1 MAALMRL
8 LLEWG
13 RRMEETMGVV
23 RAILGLI
30 VAAGLGA
37 APPVVLVHGGAG
49 SSRERQLDGTESAA
63 RRGREVLR
71 AGGGALEAALEATV
85 VLEDDPRFNAGTGA
99 NIRLDGR
106 TVQMDAAVMEGLT
119 GDFGAVAALEQVKN
133 PVRVALKVMES
144 PHLLLAG
151 EGAQR
156 FARAMGFP
164 PYDPICA
171 ESRARFERLKGLLAK
186 AERGNS
192 EMEAWTRYDWRKA
205 WNFPRPLKEA
215 LEELLGHPDT
225 VGAVARD
232 AQGRYAA
239 AISTGGTSITFYG
252 RVGDV
257 PILGAGIYAG
267 PKGAVACTG
276 HGEEIVKRFVAKAVY
291 DDLARGLHPQAA
303 VDRALRGVPPGVGL
317 GIIAVGD
324 RGDGAGCNLDP
335 ARRGTFRGSQRM
347 AWSLAR

>member
-1 MAALMRL
+1 MKM
-8 LLEWG
+8 G
-13 RRMEETMGVV
+13 RW
-23 RAILGLI
+23 ILGWGI
-30 VAAGLGA
+30 AAGLAA
-37 APPVVLVHGGAG
+37 APPIVLVHGGAG
-49 SSRERQLDGTESAA
+49 SSRTRQLDGTEAAA
-63 RRGREVLR
+63 RKGIETLKT
-71 AGGGALEAALEATV
+71 GGGALAAALEATV

-106 TVQMDAAVMEGLT
+106 TVQMDAAVMDGST
-119 GDFGAVAALEQVKN
+119 GDFGAVAALEGVKN
-133 PVRVALKVMES
+133 PARVALKVMES

-156 FARAMGFP
+156 FARVMGFP
-164 PYDPICA
+164 PYDPICP
-171 ESRARFERLKGLLAK
+171 ENRARFERLKQLLAE
-186 AERGNS
+186 ADRGNS
-192 EMEAWTRYDWRKA
+192 ELEAWTGYDWRKA

-215 LEELLGHPDT
+215 LVELLGHPDT

-257 PILGAGIYAG
+257 PIFGAGIFAG
-267 PKGAVACTG
+267 PRGAVACTG
-276 HGEEIVKRFVAKAVY
+276 HGEEIIKRLVAKSVY
-291 DDLARGLHPQAA
+291 DDLARGLHPQKA
-303 VDRALRGVPPGVGL
+303 VDRALRNVPPSVGM

-324 RGDGAGCNLDP
+324 LGDGAGCNLDGP
-335 ARRGTFRGSQRM
+335 RKGSYRGTQRM

>member
-1 MAALMRL
+1 MAI
-8 LLEWG
+8 G
-13 RRMEETMGVV
+13 RWM
-23 RAILGLI
+23 LGLFL
-30 VAAGLGA
+30 AAGLSA
-37 APPVVLVHGGAG
+37 APPAVLVHGGAG
-49 SSRERQLDGTESAA
+49 SSRARQLDGTEAAA
-63 RRGREVLR
+63 RRGL
-71 AGGGALEAALEATV
+71 AALKGGASPLEAALEATV
-85 VLEDDPRFNAGTGA
+85 ALEDDPRFNAGTGA

-106 TVQMDAAVMEGLT
+106 TVQMDAAVMDGFT
-119 GDFGAVAALEQVKN
+119 GDFGAVAALEGVKN

-164 PYDPICA
+164 PYDPICP
-171 ESRARFERLKGLLAK
+171 ESRARFERLKQLLAE
-186 AERGNS
+186 ADCGNS
-192 EMEAWTRYDWRKA
+192 ELEDWTRYDWRKA

-232 AQGRYAA
+232 GRGRYGA
-239 AISTGGTSITFYG
+239 AISTGGTSITFHG

-257 PILGAGIYAG
+257 PIFGAGIFAG

-276 HGEEIVKRFVAKAVY
+276 HGEEIVKRLLAKAVY
-291 DDLARGLHPQAA
+291 DDLARGLHPQTA
-303 VDRALRGVPPGVGL
+303 VDRALKAVPASVGL
-317 GIIAVGD
+317 GIIALGD
-324 RGDGAGCNLDP
+324 RGDGAGCNLDAP
-335 ARRGTFRGSQRM
+335 RKGSFRGSQRM